1 MSSSNGK
8 PTLRPRRASGTLS
21 GWGRLPAPG
30 VELRS
35 EDLESLTRGVPL
47 SRGLGRSYGDAS
59 LPPPGRPRVAGTR
72 LADRILAFD
81 HESGVLR
88 AEAGLTLG
96 ELSRVFLPRGFAAP
110 VMTGTQ
116 HVTLGGMVAADVHG
130 KNHHVAGTFGAHVRS
145 LTMRLADERVVGCSR
160 EDKPDLFLA
169 TLGGMGLTGHIL
181 EVEVALE
188 SIPSPWIWA
197 ESERIGGVE
206 DFLAGLKDA
215 ANRWPFTV
223 GWIDTLKRG
232 RHLGRGLLI
241 RGRWATP
248 EEAPASPPGRRI
260 RIPVPF
266 ELPSWVLN
274 RVTVGAFNAC
284 YYRKQLRRVV
294 RGIMHPE
301 PFFHPLDFVV
311 DWNRI
316 YGPQGF
322 TQYQCV
328 LPGGTRPV
336 RDFLEFLAGE
346 AVPSFLS
353 VIKDCGPEGDGMLSF
368 PMPGVSLAL
377 DIPVR
382 GKGSAATADLVA
394 RLDERVIAA
403 GGRIYLAKDAFTTA
417 ASYRAM
423 EPRLDAWLD
432 VRRRWDPQGRLASA
446 QSVRIL
452 GDAP

>member
-1 MSSSNGK
+1 MSSSNGI
-8 PTLRPRRASGTLS
+8 STLS

-35 EDLESLTRGVPL
+35 EDLASLTRDVPL

-72 LADRILAFD
+72 LADRILAFEP
-81 HESGVLR
+81 ESGVLH

-130 KNHHVAGTFGAHVRS
+130 KNHHVAGTFGAHVQG
-145 LTMRLADERVVGCSR
+145 LTMRLADGRVVRCSR
-160 EDKPDLFLA
+160 QDKRDLFLA
-169 TLGGMGLTGHIL
+169 TVGGMGLTGHIL
-181 EVEVALE
+181 EVEVGLE
-188 SIPSPWIWA
+188 RIPSPWIWA
-197 ESERIGGVE
+197 ESERMSGVE
-206 DFLAGLKDA
+206 DFLAGLKEA
-215 ANRWPFTV
+215 AGRWPFTV

-248 EEAPASPPGRRI
+248 EEAPASPPGPKL
-260 RIPVPF
+260 RIPVPV

-274 RVTVGAFNAC
+274 GVTVRAFNAG

-294 RGIMHPE
+294 RGIQHPE

-311 DWNRI
+311 DWNKI
-316 YGPQGF
+316 YGPRGF

-328 LPGGTRPV
+328 LPGGIRPV
-336 RDFLEFLAGE
+336 REFLELLAGE
-346 AVPSFLS
+346 GVPSFLS

-368 PMPGVSLAL
+368 PMSGTSIAL

-382 GKGSAATADLVA
+382 SSGTAATAELVA

-417 ASYRAM
+417 ASFRAM
-423 EPRLDAWLD
+423 DPRLDAWRD
-432 VRRRWDPQGRLASA
+432 VRRRWDSQGRFASA
-446 QSVRIL
+446 QSVRVL